1 MPPARG
7 RQQAAS
13 PRPRPPQSPAYS
25 NVKPL
30 QRKAAHPPGGNPG
43 GKPPGGKQSGGPP
56 SGNPPNGVTPLFQD
70 RKQSQRTAFSW
81 RWFRRSTL
89 VFIVSMLTVL
99 FLIALLQG
107 VVTQTQVRIDDLN
120 TRIAEEEESQRVL
133 QRQET
138 EMNTPA
144 QFVEVAKNK
153 LGMVTP
159 TTVIYL
165 HPPLRQ

>member
-25 NVKPL
+25 SVKPL
-30 QRKAAHPPGGNPG
+30 QRKAANPAAN
-43 GKPPGGKQSGGPP
+43 PPGGKQSGSPP
-56 SGNPPNGVTPLFQD
+56 SGSPPNGVTPLFQD

-120 TRIAEEEESQRVL
+120 TRIAEEEESKRVL

>member
-1 MPPARG
+1 MSPAQG
-7 RQQAAS
+7 RQQTAS
-13 PRPRPPQSPAYS
+13 RPPPPRPRSRTPKVPPYG

-30 QRKAAHPPGGNPG
+30 ERKAANPA
-43 GKPPGGKQSGGPP
+43 GGKQSGSPP
-56 SGNPPNGVTPLFQD
+56 SGSPPNGVTPLFQG
-70 RKQSQRTAFSW
+70 RKQSRRAAFCW

-120 TRIAEEEESQRVL
+120 TQIAEEEESKKAL
-133 QRQET
+133 ERQQT
-138 EMNTPA
+138 VMSTPA

-165 HPPLRQ
+165 HPPSRE